1 MGVITLPWS
10 MEQDRENQIKANSVH
25 VDDNFN
31 TLLNAT
37 NGKLEADGSIVPTA
51 DLPMGSHKI
60 TGLATPTL
68 NGDAATKGYVDSA
81 DTALS
86 ATCVKLSGAQTINDV
101 KTFSSSPIVPT
112 PTTNMQASTK
122 KYVDDGLAGCVKLS
136 GSQTIAGTKTF
147 SSTISG
153 NIDGSSASCT
163 GNAATVTNGVYT
175 TGAQTIAGIKT
186 FISSP
191 VVPAPTNSTD
201 ASTKKYV
208 DDSITTLSSACVK
221 LTGNQTIAGTKT
233 FSSTISGNINGS
245 SASCTGNAATVTNG
259 VYTTGNQTIDGT
271 KTFSGTIVA
280 SNKITGSISGNCD
293 GNAGTVTNGVYTTGN
308 QTIGGT
314 KTFSS
319 AAYGTASDADNS
331 IVTTVSKNKGQNGYF
346 KLGNGLIIQWGVV
359 TETGATREVV
369 FPVDF
374 TTTNYSVCINPTNS
388 NSDQVYTINVNNKT
402 NSGFTSF
409 CGGNVSLWPFNWIA
423 IGY

>member
-68 NGDAATKGYVDSA
+68 NGDAATKGYVDSR
-81 DTALS
+81 DSTLD
-86 ATCVKLSGAQTINDV
+86 ATYVKLSGAQTVAGV
-101 KTFSSSPIVPT
+101 KTFSSSPVVPT

-122 KYVDDGLAGCVKLS
+122 KYVDDSITTLSNACVKLS
-136 GSQTIAGTKTF
+136 G
-147 SSTISG
+147 
-153 NIDGSSASCT
+153 
-163 GNAATVTNGVYT
+163 
-175 TGAQTIAGIKT
+175 
-186 FISSP
+186 
-191 VVPAPTNSTD
+191 
-201 ASTKKYV
+201 
-208 DDSITTLSSACVK
+208 
-221 LTGNQTIAGTKT
+221 NQTIA
-233 FSSTISGNINGS
+233 
-245 SASCTGNAATVTNG
+245 
-259 VYTTGNQTIDGT
+259 GT

-319 AAYGTASDADNS
+319 SPLVPTVGTLTDNS
-331 IVTTVSKNKGQNGYF
+331 TKAASTKFVLDMLKTIYPVGSVYIGTQNSCPMSSLFGTWTLVSSGKALWTGTGSNGNSTIAAGLPNITGTVTGLGDVTVSGAFERGPRVAGNGGGGGNICADTFDASRSSSIYGASTTVQPPAY
-346 KLGNGLIIQWGVV
+346 VV
-359 TETGATREVV
+359 
-369 FPVDF
+369 
-374 TTTNYSVCINPTNS
+374 
-388 NSDQVYTINVNNKT
+388 NVWRRT
-402 NSGFTSF
+402 
-409 CGGNVSLWPFNWIA
+409 A
-423 IGY
+423 